1 MSRENVEIVRRAFEA
16 FQRDGIEGILPF
28 LDEEI
33 ELKGTFSSC
42 CASDSQGR
50 EAASSWTFVAIAAER
65 NRVPDRCRPGRP

>member
-1 MSRENVEIVRRAFEA
+1 MSQENMEIVRRAFEA

-50 EAASSWTFVAIAAER
+50 EAASRWMFRLLI
-65 NRVPDRCRPGRP
+65 